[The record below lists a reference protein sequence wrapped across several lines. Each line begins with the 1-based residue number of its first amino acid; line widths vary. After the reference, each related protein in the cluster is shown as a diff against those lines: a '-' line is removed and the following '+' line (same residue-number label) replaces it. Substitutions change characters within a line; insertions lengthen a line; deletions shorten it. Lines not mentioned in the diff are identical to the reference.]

1 MVEWSKLLPL
11 TARCDS
17 PLPEQGMRKCCQ
29 GPRLCSGFRLG
40 TPVSSPLLTGLSL
53 ACLYLTGKVTIIEFP
68 ANDSNVLVDSQI
80 FGLLTM
86 ATSVNVI
93 LRACSYFFWLASYF
107 RYYCTK
113 FNPYNCLNLIKL
125 GKMLLKQTRTTLFS
139 QVFLEVLLGYE
150 DISISM
156 KIFP

>member
-53 ACLYLTGKVTIIEFP
+53 ACLYLVGKVTIIEFP
-68 ANDSNVLVDSQI
+68 ANGSIVIVDHDRQL
-80 FGLLTM
+80 FCLLAM
-86 ATSVNVI
+86 ATSFNAHVV
-93 LRACSYFFWLASYF
+93 LPVCSYFSDWHHILP
-107 RYYCTK
+107 YYCTNFK
-113 FNPYNCLNLIKL
+113 P
-125 GKMLLKQTRTTLFS
+125 
-139 QVFLEVLLGYE
+139 
-150 DISISM
+150 SM
-156 KIFP
+156 HEN